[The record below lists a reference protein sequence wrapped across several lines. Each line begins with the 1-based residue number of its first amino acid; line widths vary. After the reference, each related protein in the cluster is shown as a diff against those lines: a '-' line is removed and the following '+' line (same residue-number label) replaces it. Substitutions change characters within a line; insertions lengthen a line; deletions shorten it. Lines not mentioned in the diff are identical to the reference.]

1 MEIYIVL
8 CGPRQDYLFL
18 PVSTL
23 GYKGGYRGDGS
34 AAMLV
39 LGTGEITAVAVLFR
53 SIPCARAPP
62 HRKNIVPEIVVIAR
76 ISGKVIHIDKHK
88 NCNHY
93 ERLYYEI

>member
-8 CGPRQDYLFL
+8 CDPRQDYLFL

-34 AAMLV
+34 AAVLV
-39 LGTGEITAVAVLFR
+39 LGMGEITAVAVLFR

-62 HRKNIVPEIVVIAR
+62 WGKTAIADTVELTETTKKSFF
-76 ISGKVIHIDKHK
+76 II
-88 NCNHY
+88 
-93 ERLYYEI
+93 